1 MQHARS
7 SPFPFSRGLPARLS
21 PYPPPPPPQPDGA
34 LRSQR
39 GSVCAQPPLTQPY
52 PRGDGGGIEGK
63 PLPLPQP
70 NLPQGRPLPVM

>member
-21 PYPPPPPPQPDGA
+21 PYPPPPLSRTEPSA
-34 LRSQR
+34 RSAAP
-39 GSVCAQPPLTQPY
+39 CARSLPSHSRTPE
-52 PRGDGGGIEGK
+52 GMGGIEGK